1 MKIRV
6 TLEIADATRR
16 ALRRRDG
23 GSGMAT
29 RREMLSEFWAVWD
42 THMEDICAD
51 GCEDVEDEIEEG
63 NECDEM

>member
-1 MKIRV
+1 MKIRI
-6 TLEIADATRR
+6 TLDVPDAIRR

-42 THMEDICAD
+42 AHMEDIASDGAAD
-51 GCEDVEDEIEEG
+51 IEEEIEEG
-63 NECDEM
+63 NDGE